1 LEDAVLI
8 FSFILKL
15 IISYIKFPDYLEAEI
30 DSTDPLVPGHSELFG
45 KRLLIKN
52 FLSKPLPPSLAKYYL
67 PLSQFTIEEE
77 GQRENVWWIYS

>member
-1 LEDAVLI
+1 LEDSVLI
-8 FSFILKL
+8 FFNFKT
-15 IISYIKFPDYLEAEI
+15 IIIFIKFPDYLEAEI

-77 GQRENVWWIYS
+77 GQRENVSWIYS